1 MPAADHRAYPVLCV
15 DDEESNLIL
24 MRYALEPQ
32 FDVLTTSD
40 PAEAAEI
47 LSSGRVAVLLTD
59 QRMPGMSGVELCAHA
74 RAVAPDTVRV
84 IITGYADLHA
94 TIDAV
99 NRGAVMRYLEKPLRE
114 GELAEVVRSAI
125 NVVHAKRAIVALE
138 RQIIQGGTAQAFRT
152 IERRVARELRGPVGE
167 LLGAS
172 SHLQDLATGLA
183 DQKANAAL
191 VSELA
196 QTVAEVQE
204 HVRTLQRMTDRLDR
218 STSAAGRTDVHRVV
232 RSILSLSG
240 THPPSAEKKP
250 LEVEIDRSVLAQ
262 ALGAA
267 FRRALKVAQSPDSV
281 RLECQREGRHVV
293 CEVIDDGAA
302 PGSKELAAIFDARLN
317 PLPGDDGRSMALA
330 AELVRHAGGEV
341 SARRD
346 GPHTIIAFKLSAGDE
361 R

>member
-1 MPAADHRAYPVLCV
+1 M
-15 DDEESNLIL
+15 L

-32 FDVLTTSD
+32 FDVLTTSE
-40 PAEAAEI
+40 PAEAAKI
-47 LSSGRVAVLLTD
+47 LSSRRIAVLLTD
-59 QRMPGMSGVELCAHA
+59 QRMPGMTGVELCAHS

-99 NRGAVMRYLEKPLRE
+99 NRGAVMRYLEKPLRD

-138 RQIIQGGTAQAFRT
+138 HQIIQGGTEQAFRT
-152 IERRVARELRGPVGE
+152 IERRIARDLRGPVDE

-196 QTVAEVQE
+196 QTVTEVRA
-204 HVRTLQRMTDRLDR
+204 HARTLKQMADKLDR
-218 STSAAGRTDVHRVV
+218 NTSPTPGRADVHRVV

-240 THPPSAEKKP
+240 KHPPLEEKDP
-250 LEVEIDRSVLAQ
+250 LEVEIDPSILAQ

-267 FRRALKVAQSPDSV
+267 FRRALKVAQHPDAAS
-281 RLECQREGRHVV
+281 LECRREGQHIV
-293 CEVIDDGAA
+293 CEVVDDGPAL
-302 PGSKELAAIFDARLN
+302 EEEDLAAIFDARLN

-330 AELVRHAGGEV
+330 AELVREAGGEV

-346 GPHTIIAFKLSAGDE
+346 GSHTVVEFRLSHED
-361 R
+361 